1 MKKYSSK
8 INCSVVGALIITL
21 ISACATQQGY
31 QGAGVGALTGATA
44 GILLDPDNRWRGAM
58 IGGGLGAVLGGALTD
73 YPQYNNAPQYSNY
86 PQYGNYPPYG
96 NYPQDSDYPYNSPYT
111 SPSSYYAPPPP
122 PPSYTSQNRVAQGAL
137 VGGLTGATA
146 GALLD
151 DDNAWRGGAIGALLG
166 TIFGGSIG
174 AINSGPSIPVLNP

>member
-1 MKKYSSK
+1 MNKYGSS
-8 INCSVVGALIITL
+8 ISGLVIGVLLITL
-21 ISACATQQGY
+21 LSACATQQGY

-73 YPQYNNAPQYSNY
+73 YPQYNNAPQYSTYPQYNNY
-86 PQYGNYPPYG
+86 PQYNE
-96 NYPQDSDYPYNSPYT
+96 YPYNSPYYGA
-111 SPSSYYAPPPP
+111 PSYYTPPPP
-122 PPSYTSQNRVAQGAL
+122 PPSYTSQNRTAQGAL

-151 DDNAWRGGAIGALLG
+151 DDNAWRGGAIGAILG
-166 TIFGGSIG
+166 SFFGGSIG
-174 AINSGPSIPVLNP
+174 AINSGPSIPVLYP

>member
-1 MKKYSSK
+1 MAIKVLAMKKYGLT
-8 INCSVVGALIITL
+8 NCSVIGVLLMTL
-21 ISACATQQGY
+21 MSACATQQGY

-73 YPQYNNAPQYSNY
+73 YPQYNDY
-86 PQYGNYPPYG
+86 PQY
-96 NYPQDSDYPYNSPYT
+96 SDYPYNSPY
-111 SPSSYYAPPPP
+111 SGSSSYYAPPPP

-151 DDNAWRGGAIGALLG
+151 DDNAWRGGAIGAILG
-166 TIFGGSIG
+166 SFFGGSIG